1 MMNLEEGFFWWNRL
15 DFIFDARPALAQFI
29 GHQKLKRRP

>member
-1 MMNLEEGFFWWNRL
+1 MNLEEGFFWWNRL
-15 DFIFDARPALAQFI
+15 DFIFDVRTPLAQFI